1 MSFVLKPYGSR
12 ATRRALAARRTE
24 LTPAM
29 ALAERHLYQSMG
41 AISTMR
47 QALNETTDTASSDQQ
62 PSSEGEEFDLCLEE
76 ALDASDPQLGYALFA
91 SRSYNVEAEP
101 VPLTTTP
108 PKRLP
113 LRLSTSDRTGVDE
126 VPRVFR
132 NLWSRKKTDLFI
144 GH

>member
-1 MSFVLKPYGSR
+1 MSFVLKTYGSR

-41 AISTMR
+41 AITTMS
-47 QALNETTDTASSDQQ
+47 QALSDTATDSSDQQ

-76 ALDASDPQLGYALFA
+76 ALDATDHQLGYALFA
-91 SRSYNVEAEP
+91 SRSYNIEAEP
-101 VPLTTTP
+101 APATP
-108 PKRLP
+108 PPSKRPP
-113 LRLSTSDRTGVDE
+113 LRLSTSDRAEE
-126 VPRVFR
+126 VPRAFR